1 MPSDIFSLF
10 PTLVVRKRNLLSQ
23 EQLATLYKFLLGNER
38 NSHGALTG
46 NGESSHDH
54 VGDIITEITADVI
67 QGFDEIIQ
75 SALDEY
81 TTTAG
86 ISANSVTNS
95 WYTVQHV
102 GSQLKQHLHAN
113 SILSAVLYVNAPE
126 GSNRLYFDHPNK
138 FIPYTNQ
145 VTEINEFNYE
155 YYYFDVE
162 DGDIIIFPSWLAH
175 GSAYDENKTNNRT
188 ILSLNAR
195 YQY

>member
-1 MPSDIFSLF
+1 MTTDIFSLF

-23 EQLATLYKFLLGNER
+23 AQLDTLYKFLLAKER
-38 NSHGALTG
+38 NIHGALTG
-46 NGESSHDH
+46 NAESSHDH
-54 VGDIITEITADVI
+54 VSDIITEISADVI

-75 SALDEY
+75 SVLDEY

-95 WYTVQHV
+95 WYTVQHT

-113 SILSAVLYVNAPE
+113 SILSAVLYVNAPK

-175 GSAYDENKTNNRT
+175 GSAYERNKTDNRT

>member
-1 MPSDIFSLF
+1 
-10 PTLVVRKRNLLSQ
+10 
-23 EQLATLYKFLLGNER
+23 
-38 NSHGALTG
+38 
-46 NGESSHDH
+46 
-54 VGDIITEITADVI
+54 
-67 QGFDEIIQ
+67 
-75 SALDEY
+75 
-81 TTTAG
+81 
-86 ISANSVTNS
+86 
-95 WYTVQHV
+95 
-102 GSQLKQHLHAN
+102 LHAN